1 MGIELPTLNP
11 LKTPPE
17 LKADWERT
25 TLASERVKESEYY
38 EPPDEESPY
47 GYFAGRP
54 IIGSGSERIIGGVYP
69 GARTREAIV
78 VDDRK
83 GDGGDKEL
91 AIIYEKEFLPELLK
105 TARKRKVQP
114 RGIAIHFIIDF
125 VTRKMPYDGDRTKKI
140 IGVLTK
146 GIPDQKIHLA
156 SFITNKAGVCR
167 HQALFAGYL
176 LEKLKNE
183 TDPKVTL
190 RGKTSI
196 ERNSVTD
203 ENSSGA
209 HAWTRYTTKSG
220 DVWIIDP
227 AQERVGKLQDLM
239 KDPTAWEYAR
249 PEDIKKYTSSSAL
262 SK

>member
-1 MGIELPTLNP
+1 MNP
-11 LKTPPE
+11 DNTPPK
-17 LKADWERT
+17 LVRWQRT
-25 TLASERVKESEYY
+25 ALAGDRVKESEFY
-38 EPPDEESPY
+38 EPPDEKSPY

-69 GARTREAIV
+69 GAHAREAIV
-78 VDDRK
+78 VDDRTES
-83 GDGGDKEL
+83 GGDKQL
-91 AIIYEKEFLPELLK
+91 AKIYKKEFLPELLK
-105 TARKRKVQP
+105 TARKGKVEP
-114 RGIAIHFIIDF
+114 RGIAIHFIFDF
-125 VTRKMPYDGDRTKKI
+125 VQRMMPYDGDRTKKI
-140 IGVLTK
+140 ISDLTK
-146 GIPDQKIHLA
+146 GMPDQKIHLYL
-156 SFITNKAGVCR
+156 FIENKAGVCR

-196 ERNSVTD
+196 ERNSVID

-227 AQERVGKLQDLM
+227 AQKRVGRLQNLM
-239 KDPTAWEYAR
+239 KDNTSWEYAR
-249 PEDIKKYTSSSAL
+249 PEDIEKYKNSSAL